1 MIIKKL
7 SDVPLVDLQGYDNV
21 KKQIVI
27 GPDDGSQE
35 IVLRYFSLEP
45 GGTSPHHT
53 HDFPHLVKIEA
64 GNGIVTDATGNE
76 HQLQTGDYVY
86 VDNNEAHHFRNT
98 GSEPFDFICI
108 VPQRAEI
115 G

>member
-7 SDVPLVDLQGYDNV
+7 SDVPVTELQGYEHV
-21 KKQIVI
+21 KKRIVI

-35 IVLRYFSLEP
+35 IVLRYFRIEP

-53 HDFPHLVKIEA
+53 HDFPHLVKIEE
-64 GNGIVTDATGNE
+64 GNGAVTDTSGNE
-76 HQLQTGDYVY
+76 HPLEKGDYVY
-86 VDNNEAHHFRNT
+86 VDNNEVHHFKNT
-98 GSEPFDFICI
+98 GTKAFDFICI
-108 VPQRAEI
+108 VPKRGE

>member
-1 MIIKKL
+1 MVIKKL
-7 SDVPLVDLQGYDNV
+7 SDVPFTDLQGYDNV

-35 IVLRYFSLEP
+35 IVLRYFSLQP

-64 GNGIVTDATGNE
+64 GNGIVTDETGHE
-76 HQLQTGDYVY
+76 HQLQVGDYVY
-86 VDNNEAHHFRNT
+86 IHDNELHQFRNT
-98 GSEPFDFICI
+98 GAGPFDFVCV
-108 VPQRAEI
+108 VPQRGES
-115 G
+115 